1 MYNIGDFISL
11 IPYLIVKK
19 KTKSKNIPKFGNNQE
34 NNESTNYIYTDI
46 ENEQIDDKKKKS
58 KITIFIITLVDFIAQ
73 ISTVTYYLIEGNQ
86 RMQVKHG
93 YLTFVLVFN
102 VIFLFLLSK
111 FLLNFEFYLH
121 HFFSFVII
129 VICCD
134 CYRLH

>member
-46 ENEQIDDKKKKS
+46 ENEQIHDKKKKS

-73 ISTVTYYLIEGNQ
+73 ISTVTY
-86 RMQVKHG
+86 
-93 YLTFVLVFN
+93 
-102 VIFLFLLSK
+102 
-111 FLLNFEFYLH
+111 
-121 HFFSFVII
+121 
-129 VICCD
+129 
-134 CYRLH
+134 